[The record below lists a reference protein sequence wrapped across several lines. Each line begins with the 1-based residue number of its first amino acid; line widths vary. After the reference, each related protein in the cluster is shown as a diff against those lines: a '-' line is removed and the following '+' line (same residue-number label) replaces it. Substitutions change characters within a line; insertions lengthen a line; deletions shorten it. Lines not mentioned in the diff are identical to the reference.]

1 MMNESEMKLKL
12 KLGVLDLVPKLPGT
26 TAEAALEQTIRL
38 ARQAEERGYLRYW
51 TAEHHDMEAL
61 ASAAPEVLLSAIGAA
76 TRRIRLGSG
85 AVLLPHYSPLK
96 VAENFRLLAA
106 LYPGRVDLGIGRAP
120 GGEAHASMAL
130 SGNFLERVGR
140 YSQLAKELSDLLADR
155 YRYEDHPVTAR
166 PVPQLPPELWMLGT
180 NVKSA
185 GYAAELGTG
194 YVFGQ
199 FMSDS
204 DGTEVLRAYR
214 ETFRPSVHRAEP
226 SAMLAVSVICA
237 ETEARAEVLA
247 AQAAEGF
254 RARGGAPFQG
264 FSGTA
269 KQVLEQLGNL
279 QQKCRNDE
287 FLIVS
292 LIPDYEERL
301 LSYQLLAEASRVEML

>member
-1 MMNESEMKLKL
+1 MNDSEMKLKL
-12 KLGVLDLVPKLPGT
+12 SVLDLVPKLPGT
-26 TAEAALEQTIRL
+26 TAEAALEQAIHL
-38 ARQAEERGYLRYW
+38 ARQAEELGYLRYW
-51 TAEHHDMEAL
+51 TTEHHDMEAL

-120 GGEAHASMAL
+120 GGEAHAAMAL

-140 YSQLAKELSDLLADR
+140 YPQLAKDLSDLLADR
-155 YRYEDHPVTAR
+155 YSYDDHPVAAR
-166 PVPQLPPELWMLGT
+166 PIPRVPLELWMLGT

-204 DGTEVLRAYR
+204 DGAEILRAYR
-214 ETFRPSVHRAEP
+214 EAFRPSVHRPES

-237 ETEARAEVLA
+237 ETEARAEALA
-247 AQAAEGF
+247 AKTAEGF
-254 RARGGAPFQG
+254 RARGGSPFQG
-264 FSGTA
+264 FAGTG
-269 KQVLEQLGNL
+269 KQVREHLRNL
-279 QQKCRNDE
+279 QEKCGNDE

-292 LIPDYEERL
+292 PISDYEERL
-301 LSYQLLAEASRVEML
+301 LSYRLLAEKYT